1 MNSAQLSIAA
11 YYANNHDYF
20 KAVCFGQETKL
31 DDEGND
37 ILHPDTGKPWY
48 IGESGHC
55 TNMQAFGL
63 VKPEEVQEAIRTQN
77 SELIKSIGLRR
88 KKSKGATFGVN
99 L

>member
-1 MNSAQLSIAA
+1 MNSAQLSIGA
-11 YYANNHDYF
+11 YYANNYDYF

-31 DDEGND
+31 DDKGND

-48 IGESGHC
+48 IAESGHC

-63 VKPEEVQEAIRTQN
+63 VSSEEVQRARDTQDAD
-77 SELIKSIGLRR
+77 LIHQIGLKR

>member
-11 YYANNHDYF
+11 YYANNYDFF
-20 KAVCFGQETKL
+20 KAICFGQETKL
-31 DDEGND
+31 DELGND

-63 VKPEEVQEAIRTQN
+63 VDPSEVQRARDTQD
-77 SELIKSIGLRR
+77 SDLIHNIGLRR

-99 L
+99 

>member
-11 YYANNHDYF
+11 YYANNYDYF
-20 KAVCFGQETKL
+20 QSVCFGQETKL
-31 DDEGND
+31 DDQGND

-48 IGESGHC
+48 IAESGHC

-63 VKPEEVQEAIRTQN
+63 VAPSEVEKAIITQDPA
-77 SELIKSIGLRR
+77 LIKSIGLRR

-99 L
+99 